1 MDKMIA
7 KLVGDMATGALVAQ
21 KLIYSVRCQKADERD
36 MAAAIT
42 VVAAAGG
49 AMLEGFSREITKAVE
64 RAPSAPSAPSAEDGA
79 HGAGGA

>member
-42 VVAAAGG
+42 VVATAGG
-49 AMLEGFSREITKAVE
+49 AMLEGFSREITKVVE
-64 RAPSAPSAPSAEDGA
+64 RAPGAPSAEDGA